1 MYYKSPLSTIVI
13 INQYIGIEIISILS
27 QIPAATSSKGS
38 GVVTFILSAAE
49 ALNKAMKNLIE
60 IVMIPEETANNGIK
74 DKIYFNATAMSLV
87 SSIIVMMNIAIGP
100 MKPTR
105 NSKKPTAVLAESA
118 FANKNDIA
126 YKNGGL
132 ATMFKTMR
140 TQT

>member
-1 MYYKSPLSTIVI
+1 
-13 INQYIGIEIISILS
+13 
-27 QIPAATSSKGS
+27 
-38 GVVTFILSAAE
+38 
-49 ALNKAMKNLIE
+49 MKNLIE

-74 DKIYFNATAMSLV
+74 DKTYFNATAMSLV
-87 SSIIVMMNIAIGP
+87 LSIIVMMNIAIGP

-118 FANKNDIA
+118 FSNKNDIA

-132 ATMFKTMR
+132 ATIFKTMR